1 MVKSGT
7 IRLAS
12 TVVVYKLFGKLKKSW
27 NKCVE
32 TKLFGKTECLQF
44 VN

>member
-27 NKCVE
+27 NKCVK